1 MGIQSVHRALG
12 ILALFSA
19 GRPRLGITEISHLTG
34 LSKTTAYNLTS
45 TLADDGFLEQDAETR
60 KYRLGLKVFELGATL
75 AGSLRINQVGAGP
88 LERLTGRTGLMSRM
102 AVWDGEAVLVT
113 LNVFPHSQAPRIP
126 QLGPRVPAHCTAIGK
141 AVLCALPKD
150 RFNSWLH
157 GRTLEPYTAKTITD
171 PKKLKKDLAESR
183 ARGYVVDNEE
193 YLQGIVC
200 ASAPVFDGTRLPVG
214 SVSISGSPDTLLGD
228 NHPEAARELVQ
239 AAMEIS
245 RMMGFLPEAI
255 NIVSTNPE
263 K

>member
-19 GRPRLGITEISHLTG
+19 GRPRLGITEISELTG

-45 TLADDGFLEQDAETR
+45 TLADDGFLEQDTETR

-88 LERLTGRTGLMSRM
+88 LERLTGRIGLMSRLS
-102 AVWDGEAVLVT
+102 VWDGEAVIVT

-141 AVLCALPKD
+141 AVLFALPEGLYK
-150 RFNSWLH
+150 SWLH
-157 GRTLEPYTAKTITD
+157 RRALEPYTAKTITD
-171 PKKLKKDLAESR
+171 RNKLKKDLAESR
-183 ARGYVVDNEE
+183 NRGYAIDNEE

-228 NHPEAARELVQ
+228 KHSEAARELMQ

-245 RMMGFLPEAI
+245 RLMGFLPEAI
-255 NIVSTNPE
+255 STKSTNP
-263 K
+263 KK